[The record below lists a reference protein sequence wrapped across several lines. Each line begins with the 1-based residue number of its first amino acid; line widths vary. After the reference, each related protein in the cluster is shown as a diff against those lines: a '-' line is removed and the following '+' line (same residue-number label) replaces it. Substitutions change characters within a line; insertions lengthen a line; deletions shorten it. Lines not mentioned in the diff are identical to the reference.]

1 MYYVWGELASHKKLV
16 VAIYNHVYTCRLTKK
31 VHVHA
36 DTKVHV
42 WEELAS
48 HKRYLTH
55 RPNSQGWA
63 SRCSLLY
70 NIILNMLICLGYYVT
85 LPFFLFCKSQCAE
98 HRYFHEPVVARKQ
111 VNTGIMITDQQLN
124 CSLSFNA

>member
-1 MYYVWGELASHKKLV
+1 MYYVWGELAGRKRLV
-16 VAIYNHVYTCRLTKK
+16 VAIYNHVHVYACRLTKK

-42 WEELAS
+42 WGELAS
-48 HKRYLTH
+48 HKIYLTH

-63 SRCSLLY
+63 SRCSLL
-70 NIILNMLICLGYYVT
+70 NILNMLVCLGYYVT
-85 LPFFLFCKSQCAE
+85 LLFCKSQCAE
-98 HRYFHEPVVARKQ
+98 HRYFHVPVVASKQ